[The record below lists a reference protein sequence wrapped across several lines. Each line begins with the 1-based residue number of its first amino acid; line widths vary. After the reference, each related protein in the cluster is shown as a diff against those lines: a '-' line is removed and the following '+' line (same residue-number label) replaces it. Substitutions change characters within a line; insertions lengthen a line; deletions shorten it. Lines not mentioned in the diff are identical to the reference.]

1 MDFGSTLKTLRK
13 MAGKS
18 RYRLAQLSGID
29 QAYLLRLERGE
40 QTNPSRDLVIRLGL
54 ALVFGSQV
62 VTLENV
68 DELLLSAR
76 IRSPAKTAPAGSHR
90 GCPAIGF
97 FGKGPRFSWDP
108 AALATWVPPGLKPR
122 WNRRAPLRPIRSR
135 GEKP

>member
-1 MDFGSTLKTLRK
+1 MDFGSTLKTFRK
-13 MAGKS
+13 LAGKS

-68 DELLLSAR
+68 DELCFPPDTLPCKDRTGWASPGVPSGRLLR
-76 IRSPAKTAPAGSHR
+76 Q
-90 GCPAIGF
+90 
-97 FGKGPRFSWDP
+97 GPSF
-108 AALATWVPPGLKPR
+108 
-122 WNRRAPLRPIRSR
+122 
-135 GEKP
+135 

>member
-13 MAGKS
+13 MACKS

-68 DELLLSAR
+68 DELLLSA
-76 IRSPAKTAPAGSHR
+76 GY
-90 GCPAIGF
+90 
-97 FGKGPRFSWDP
+97 
-108 AALATWVPPGLKPR
+108 
-122 WNRRAPLRPIRSR
+122 APLQRPRQLGLTGGAQR
-135 GEKP
+135 

>member
-13 MAGKS
+13 MSGKS

-54 ALVFGSQV
+54 ALVSGSQA

-68 DELLLSAR
+68 DELLFSA
-76 IRSPAKTAPAGSHR
+76 
-90 GCPAIGF
+90 GF
-97 FGKGPRFSWDP
+97 
-108 AALATWVPPGLKPR
+108 
-122 WNRRAPLRPIRSR
+122 APLQRRHR
-135 GEKP
+135 LGLTEGVQR

>member
-68 DELLLSAR
+68 DELLLSA
-76 IRSPAKTAPAGSHR
+76 GY
-90 GCPAIGF
+90 
-97 FGKGPRFSWDP
+97 
-108 AALATWVPPGLKPR
+108 
-122 WNRRAPLRPIRSR
+122 APLQRRHR
-135 GEKP
+135 LGLTGGAQR